1 MPQKPA
7 IEGLPEEV
15 RRWLEQALV
24 DQNFSNYKLLETLLC
39 EKGFEIGKSSIHRFG
54 KKLEKRLS
62 AIKAST
68 EAARL
73 VVESASDDKNARSE
87 AVMALVQSELFDTL
101 VNLSE
106 SEEETD
112 PAKRVVLLSNAAHAV
127 ANVARADITQ
137 KKFRHEVQQ
146 RIEAAAASV
155 ENIARKGGLSQ
166 ESVEA
171 LRREI
176 LGIAA

>member
-1 MPQKPA
+1 MPKKPA

-15 RRWLEQALV
+15 RRWLESTLV
-24 DQNFSNYKLLETLLC
+24 DSNFSGYQELEALLR
-39 EKGFEIGKSSIHRFG
+39 EKGYEIGKSSIHRFG
-54 KKLEKRLS
+54 QKLEKRLS

-73 VVESASDDKNARSE
+73 IVESASDDKNARSE
-87 AVMALVQSELFDTL
+87 AVMALVQSELFETL

-106 SEEETD
+106 AEDAAD

-146 RIEAAAASV
+146 RIVAAAASAA
-155 ENIARKGGLSQ
+155 NIARKGGLSQ